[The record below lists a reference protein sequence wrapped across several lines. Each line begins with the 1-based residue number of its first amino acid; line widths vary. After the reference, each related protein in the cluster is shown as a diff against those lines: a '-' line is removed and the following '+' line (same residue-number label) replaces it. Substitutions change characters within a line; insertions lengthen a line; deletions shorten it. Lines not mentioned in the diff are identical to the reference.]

1 MAIKGAGKKS
11 VELPK
16 WPYFDAIER
25 NGKWVFNCLVKP
37 CTFRTT
43 EPHGLKNHLEMVHK
57 QCLDV
62 QTIIGVLPQDKR
74 PTVVTPIEQHIRPD
88 DPRYT
93 NFWLAHQ
100 QQQNE
105 AIKELMKYVAN
116 DTRSPG
122 KIKFDAILGED
133 GRLTIPEPTRILH
146 GLKKGYVL
154 TLSIENIMER
164 KKEDAS

>member
-1 MAIKGAGKKS
+1 MAIKGTEKKS

-25 NGKWVFNCLVKP
+25 NGKWVFNCLIKP
-37 CTFRTT
+37 CTYRTT

-74 PTVVTPIEQHIRPD
+74 PTVVTPIEQNLGPD
-88 DPRYT
+88 DPRW
-93 NFWLAHQ
+93 FELQLARQ
-100 QQQNE
+100 LQQNE
-105 AIKELMKYVAN
+105 ALKELMRDVSN
-116 DTRSPG
+116 THSSG
-122 KIKFDAILGED
+122 EITFDAILGED

-146 GLKKGYVL
+146 KLKKGYVL
-154 TLSIENIMER
+154 TLSIKTVMVRE
-164 KKEDAS
+164 KDAS